1 MDLQAA
7 ADALGVHYQT
17 AYGWVRSGRL
27 PARKVGHGYQISDSD
42 VTTLADQR
50 SRGTQPTSQIR
61 VRDWPAQADQVYLAI
76 ADGDEIDARK
86 LIGRL
91 AGHVSVTDLCDKVLG
106 PALRRIGD
114 DWAAGKV
121 SIAQEHR
128 ATAICERL
136 LATHAPRP
144 AGRPRGTAIVSTP
157 PGERHGM
164 PALMAA
170 ACLREDHWQVQHL
183 SADLPA
189 AEIGTMARQVG
200 ATLVVLSTASTG
212 GALRADRAARVIR
225 RVAPGAVLLTGHS
238 GDTLSALRAR
248 ARQVAG

>member
-17 AYGWVRSGRL
+17 AYGWVRSGLL
-27 PARKVGHGYQISDSD
+27 PARKVGHGYQISETD
-42 VTTLADQR
+42 VTALVEQR
-50 SRGTQPTSQIR
+50 RRGSRPASQIR
-61 VRDWPAQADQVYLAI
+61 VRDWQAQANQVYLAI
-76 ADGDEIDARK
+76 ADGGEAEARR

-91 AGHVSVTDLCDKVLG
+91 AGRVSVADLCDEVLG

-114 DWAAGKV
+114 DWAAGQV

-144 AGRPRGTAIVSTP
+144 AGRPRGTAVVSTP
-157 PGERHGM
+157 PGERHAM

-200 ATLVVLSTASTG
+200 AALVVLSTASTG

-225 RVAPGAVLLTGHS
+225 RLAPHAVLLIGRS
-238 GDTLSALRAR
+238 GETLRALRAQT
-248 ARQVAG
+248 RQVAG